1 MKFNKRLVSI
11 VLVFT
16 LMMSS
21 IQLVFA
27 VNQTSAEKLNHLGLL
42 LNISEEELA
51 AELSREVGLT
61 MILKALGY
69 TQEDADKYVES
80 SPFVDT
86 QGWSSGWASL
96 AYHLNITTG
105 TSSTTFS
112 PKSSLSEREFLTFL
126 LRALGHDSSKAYT
139 NTESLTKEN
148 GILSMNDSIGGSF
161 SYNKQEAAI
170 AMYNSL
176 KASYLPENIPL
187 ANLLMDKGL
196 FSLNDAIAIGLKE
209 GNLEIL
215 RIRVLSAHEFQVVF
229 NQTIDTN
236 KVTFLLEDGIG
247 SYGAIASWNSAKNI
261 ANIVTADDMINGT
274 YTLTASYLSTN
285 TLKYIQDFKIVSS
298 FEKELIID
306 NTGVVLEDNAG
317 FNVRI
322 LDSYNNDIYDE
333 IMDVSAVNQTLNT
346 SITISKV
353 RNGYYQMNNL
363 VSIGSRVGDVIDIT
377 INYNNKKYEKQVT
390 VVLEDDVDSF
400 EFINPLITNGR
411 LQAGKMNLV
420 LDYVGITKTGA
431 DYKIPLH
438 IKNSDGTNNS
448 ETIGDLRFTSSNSG
462 IIDVDELK
470 VDALGVLRFNLES
483 GFGTT
488 VLTVQN
494 TKTGIASEVTVAV
507 YANPELSKVI
517 VQPFGEVVALGE
529 KVILSV
535 TGYDQFGARMD
546 FNYISGLQYNSS
558 DEEVV
563 SLSNTKLMNNEFSY
577 TGTKEGTT
585 LINIYSKESRLL
597 LSQFIS
603 IEAEAE
609 PVGILEVMA
618 PKYFEASVNAS
629 YVLTYNDLYVS
640 DQFSREYDL
649 DNKDEIIH
657 IAHEV
662 ETTDNMNFGS
672 GNFASGGLSISG
684 TAEVGTGSYR
694 FKVADIDYAIRIIEF
709 TTIASEDIASYQ
721 LDDISEMEIGLL
733 AKETLTLRGLTA
745 SDKEIVLAN
754 DKIDFITISDP
765 TIADVTFDKNIIT
778 IVGKEGGTVTLTAWK
793 GGGALTTA
801 SITILPEEEE

>member
-400 EFINPLITNGR
+400 EFIN
-411 LQAGKMNLV
+411 
-420 LDYVGITKTGA
+420 
-431 DYKIPLH
+431 
-438 IKNSDGTNNS
+438 
-448 ETIGDLRFTSSNSG
+448 
-462 IIDVDELK
+462 LK